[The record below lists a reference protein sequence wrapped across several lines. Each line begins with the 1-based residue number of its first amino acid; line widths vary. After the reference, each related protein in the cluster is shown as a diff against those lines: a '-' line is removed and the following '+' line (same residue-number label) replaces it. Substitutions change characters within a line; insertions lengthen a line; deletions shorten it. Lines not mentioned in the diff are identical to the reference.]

1 LGGEIERCHEKNGID
16 KEGAMRRF
24 AIVLAAFGLFAAACT
39 AGTEDQGAP
48 EPIETGSNASHEP
61 VTISMWI
68 PFAGAEAQKVL
79 PVFDMF
85 HQEYPWITVDVR
97 EGIGENDDKVLAAI
111 RAGNPPDAVM
121 SWSLDSVGKFCASG
135 AWQDLTPYIEQSNLD
150 TSMFPD
156 SVTRYTSYAGSQ
168 CAMPFLTDAM
178 GLYYNKDL
186 LQKAGFTEP
195 PKTMSELTNMAKA
208 LTEFNPDGSIKVA
221 GFVPWFG
228 YYEFTPLEL
237 SIIFGAD
244 YYNEDGTQAALASDP
259 QWAELFQWQ
268 KELVDFYGADNLKKF
283 VAGQGNEWTAG
294 NDFQHGRVAMM
305 FDGEWRV
312 AMIEDYAPDL
322 NYGTAPYPTPDGEDG
337 QYGLGRV
344 GGTIVGVPRGSAH
357 PAEAWALVQYLASNT
372 DALVAMTNAIRNVPT
387 TYPALE
393 SPALDITPQ
402 FQTFLDIFGN
412 QGSHYKQTSEIG
424 TTDQDLVEAFGAD
437 WQAGDVTDLQAGLQ
451 DLNQQVD
458 DELEQAQI

>member
-1 LGGEIERCHEKNGID
+1 MKRL
-16 KEGAMRRF
+16 
-24 AIVLAAFGLFAAACT
+24 AIVVAAFGLIAAACT
-39 AGTEDQGAP
+39 AGTEDQGTAP
-48 EPIETGSNASHEP
+48 APLETGSGASHEP

-68 PFAGAEAQKVL
+68 PFGGAEAEKVL

-85 HQEYPWITVDVR
+85 EQKYPWITVDIHK
-97 EGIGENDDKVLAAI
+97 GFGENDDKVLAAI
-111 RAGNPPDAVM
+111 SSGDPPDAVM
-121 SWSLDSVGKFCASG
+121 SWTLDSVGKFCESG
-135 AWQDLTPYIEQSNLD
+135 AWQDLTPYIQQSNLD
-150 TSMFPD
+150 TSIFPD
-156 SVTRYTSYAGSQ
+156 SVTRYTSYGGSQ

-186 LQKAGFTEP
+186 LEKAGYTEP
-195 PKTMSELTNMAKA
+195 PKTMSELTDMAKK
-208 LTEFNPDGSIKVA
+208 LTVFNPDGSIKVA

-244 YYNEDGTQAALASDP
+244 YYNEDGTQAAISSDP

-268 KELVDFYGADNLKKF
+268 KDLVDFYGADNLKRF

-312 AMIEDYAPDL
+312 AMIGDYAPDL
-322 NYGTAPYPTPDGEDG
+322 NYGTAPYPTPDGQED
-337 QYGLGRV
+337 QYGIGRV
-344 GGTIVGVPRGSAH
+344 GGTIIGIPRGSPH
-357 PAEAWALVQYLASNT
+357 PAEAWALVQYLASDT
-372 DALVAMTNAIRNVPT
+372 DALVAMTNAIKNVPT

-393 SPALDITPQ
+393 SPALEITPQ
-402 FQTFLDIFGN
+402 FQTFLDIFGD
-412 QGSHYKQTSEIG
+412 QGSHYKQTSDIG
-424 TTDQDLVEAFGAD
+424 VADQDLVEAFGAD
-437 WQAGDVTDLQAGLQ
+437 WQAGDVPDLQAGLE

-458 DELEQAQI
+458 DALQQAQV

>member
-1 LGGEIERCHEKNGID
+1 MKRLV
-16 KEGAMRRF
+16 
-24 AIVLAAFGLFAAACT
+24 IVLAAFGLLAAACT
-39 AGTEDQGAP
+39 AGTEDQGTAP
-48 EPIETGSNASHEP
+48 APLETGSGASHDP

-68 PFAGAEAQKVL
+68 PFGGAEADKVL

-85 HQEYPWITVDVR
+85 EQEYPWITVDIHK
-97 EGIGENDDKVLAAI
+97 GFGENDDKVLAAI
-111 RAGNPPDAVM
+111 SSGNPPDAVM
-121 SWSLDSVGKFCASG
+121 SWSLDSVGKFCESG
-135 AWQDLTPYIEQSNLD
+135 AWQDLTPYIQQSNLD
-150 TSMFPD
+150 TSIFPE
-156 SVTRYTSYAGSQ
+156 SVTRYTSYGGSQ

-186 LQKAGFTEP
+186 LEKAGYTEP
-195 PKTMSELTNMAKA
+195 PTTMSELTDMAKK

-237 SIIFGAD
+237 AIIFGAD
-244 YYNEDGTQAALASDP
+244 YYNEDGTRAAISSDP

-268 KELVDFYGADNLKKF
+268 KDLVDFYGEDNLKKF
-283 VAGQGNEWTAG
+283 VAGAGNEWTAG

-312 AMIEDYAPDL
+312 AMIEDYAPNL
-322 NYGTAPYPTPDGEDG
+322 NYGTAPYPAPDGQED
-337 QYGLGRV
+337 QYGIGRV
-344 GGTIVGVPRGSAH
+344 GGTIIGIPRGSPH

-387 TYPALE
+387 TYPALD
-393 SPALDITPQ
+393 SPALDVTPQ
-402 FQTFLDIFGN
+402 FQTFMDIFGD

-424 TTDQDLVEAFGAD
+424 TADQDLVEAFGAD
-437 WQAGDVTDLQAGLQ
+437 WQAGDVTDLQAGLE
-451 DLNQQVD
+451 DLNKQVD
-458 DELEQAQI
+458 DALQQAQL

>member
-1 LGGEIERCHEKNGID
+1 LGGENERPREKNEAD
-16 KEGAMRRF
+16 KEGAMKRLV
-24 AIVLAAFGLFAAACT
+24 IVLAAFGLLAAACT

-48 EPIETGSNASHEP
+48 EPIATGASASHDP

-68 PFAGAEAQKVL
+68 PFGGAEAEKVL

-85 HQEYPWITVDVR
+85 EKQYPWITVDVHK
-97 EGIGENDDKVLAAI
+97 GFGENDDKVLAAI
-111 RAGNPPDAVM
+111 RSGTPPDAVM

-150 TSMFPD
+150 TSIFPD

-168 CAMPFLTDAM
+168 CALPFLTDAM

-195 PKTMSELTNMAKA
+195 PKTMSQLTEMAKA
-208 LTEFNPDGSIKVA
+208 LTVFNPDGSIKVA

-237 SIIFGAD
+237 AIIFGAD
-244 YYNEDGTQAALASDP
+244 YYNEDGTQAAISSDP
-259 QWAELFQWQ
+259 QWAELFRWQ
-268 KELVDFYGADNLKKF
+268 KDLVDFYGEDNLKEF
-283 VAGQGNEWTAG
+283 VAGSGNEWTAG

-312 AMIEDYAPDL
+312 AMIEDYAPNL
-322 NYGTAPYPTPDGEDG
+322 NYGTAPYPAPDDDQS

-344 GGTIVGVPRGSAH
+344 GGTIIGIPRGSPH
-357 PAEAWALVQYLASNT
+357 PAEAWALVQYLATNT
-372 DALVAMTNAIRNVPT
+372 DALVAMTNSVRNVPT

-393 SPALDITPQ
+393 SPALDVTPQ
-402 FQTFLDIFGN
+402 FQTFMDIFGN

-424 TTDQDLVEAFGAD
+424 TADQDLVEAFGAD
-437 WQAGDVTDLQAGLQ
+437 WQAGDVPDLEAGLEQ
-451 DLNQQVD
+451 LNQQVN

>member
-1 LGGEIERCHEKNGID
+1 MKRL
-16 KEGAMRRF
+16 
-24 AIVLAAFGLFAAACT
+24 AIVVAAFGLIAAACT
-39 AGTEDQGAP
+39 AGTEDQGTAP
-48 EPIETGSNASHEP
+48 APLETGSGASHEP

-68 PFAGAEAQKVL
+68 PFGGAEAEKVL

-85 HQEYPWITVDVR
+85 EQKYPWITVDIHK
-97 EGIGENDDKVLAAI
+97 GFGENDDKVLAAI
-111 RAGNPPDAVM
+111 SSGDPPDAVM
-121 SWSLDSVGKFCASG
+121 SWTLDSVGKFCESG
-135 AWQDLTPYIEQSNLD
+135 AWQDLTPYIKQSNLD
-150 TSMFPD
+150 TSIFPD
-156 SVTRYTSYAGSQ
+156 SVTRYTSYGGSQ

-186 LQKAGFTEP
+186 LEKAGYTEP
-195 PKTMSELTNMAKA
+195 PKTMSELTDMAKK
-208 LTEFNPDGSIKVA
+208 LTVFNPDGSIKVA

-244 YYNEDGTQAALASDP
+244 YYNEDGTQAAISSDP

-268 KELVDFYGADNLKKF
+268 KDLVDFYGADNLKRF

-312 AMIEDYAPDL
+312 AMIGDYAPDL
-322 NYGTAPYPTPDGEDG
+322 NYGTAPYPTPDGQED
-337 QYGLGRV
+337 QYGIGRV
-344 GGTIVGVPRGSAH
+344 GGTIIGIPRGSPH
-357 PAEAWALVQYLASNT
+357 PAEAWALVQYLASDT
-372 DALVAMTNAIRNVPT
+372 DALVAMTNAIKNVPT

-393 SPALDITPQ
+393 SPALEITPQ
-402 FQTFLDIFGN
+402 FQTFLDIFGD
-412 QGSHYKQTSEIG
+412 QGSHYKQTSDIG
-424 TTDQDLVEAFGAD
+424 VADQDLVEAFGAD
-437 WQAGDVTDLQAGLQ
+437 WQAGDVPDLQAGLE

-458 DELEQAQI
+458 DALQQAQV